1 MNFSQ
6 FVIRNTLRNKHLY
19 MAYFLS
25 TLFSVMVFF
34 TFTVFAFHP
43 ALSNGL
49 NKNAQMGMLAA
60 AIIIYGFAFF
70 FVLYSMDVFIQSRK
84 KEFGLLMIQGMSPKQ
99 LKKMIFIENLVIG
112 FFATIIGSIAGV
124 GFSQVILWLSNKL
137 MHVNFGFYFPV
148 QALVLTIISF
158 AVLFLAISVF
168 IQFRLP
174 KLSLQELLKAGD
186 IGKGTI
192 KSSHIKTFLAILL
205 IGVGYA
211 VALLVKGMLV
221 PIVMIPVIF
230 LVVVGT
236 RFLFNQLSVSII
248 EGLKKKQTIFWK
260 KTNMVVFSDLAFRM
274 KDNARSFFLVSIIST
289 VAFAAIGT
297 LYGFQNMILE
307 SMNQVPYEFQ
317 IAGTAEETAAIK
329 QNFSQLLADK
339 GIHVE
344 EGDLTTYKNG
354 DQVELIKESEYNHL
368 AKIAKKPTLQTE
380 GKAIQLLPSN
390 MTEMEE
396 AKVNE
401 VTVADDVIL
410 PITKTEKTTVV
421 SAYGTTVVVP
431 DDTNVQNMES
441 TITTVWQPQNSN
453 YDELVSVGKFQ
464 DKNMPFIAKSYS
476 QQMITNGYAPILFVG
491 IFIGIVFFVSAG
503 SFLYF
508 RLYSDMDVDVEKFK
522 MIYKM
527 GLAKKELKKM
537 IYQQV
542 GILFFTPIIV
552 SVIHGAVALT
562 AMYHM
567 FNMGMQIAGWQVL
580 GVFVLIQ
587 VVYYLIARVF
597 YFKKVYRL
605 VQAS

>member
-1 MNFSQ
+1 MSFSQ

-43 ALSNGL
+43 SLADGL
-49 NKNAQMGMLAA
+49 NDKAQIGMLAA

-99 LKKMIFIENLVIG
+99 LKKMVFIENLVIG
-112 FFATIIGSIAGV
+112 FFATIIGSLAGV

-137 MHVNFGFYFPV
+137 MHVSFGFYFPT
-148 QALVLTIISF
+148 QALGLTIISF
-158 AVLFLAISVF
+158 AALFLAISFF

-186 IGKGTI
+186 LGKGTI
-192 KSSHIKTFLAILL
+192 QSSRVKTMLAIVL
-205 IGVGYA
+205 IGAGYA
-211 VALLVKGMLV
+211 IALLVKGMLV
-221 PIVMIPVIF
+221 PFVMIPVIF
-230 LVVVGT
+230 LVVAGT
-236 RFLFNQLSVSII
+236 RFLFNQLSVSVI
-248 EGLKKKQTIFWK
+248 ERLKKKQAIFWK

-297 LYGFQNMILE
+297 LYGFQNMILDG
-307 SMNQVPYEFQ
+307 MKQVPYEFQ
-317 IAGTAEETAAIK
+317 LTGTAEETAGIK
-329 QNFSQLLADK
+329 QTFTQLLADK
-339 GIHVE
+339 VIQVD
-344 EGDLTTYKNG
+344 EGEATIYTNAEQID
-354 DQVELIKESEYNHL
+354 VIKESDYNHL
-368 AKIAKKPTLQTE
+368 AKLANKPTIQTQGNAVQLRLANE
-380 GKAIQLLPSN
+380 IGIQEV
-390 MTEMEE
+390 TI
-396 AKVNE
+396 NE
-401 VTVADDVIL
+401 VKL
-410 PITKTEKTTVV
+410 PDEVTLPVTKTEKSAVV
-421 SAYGTTVVVP
+421 SAYATTVIVP
-431 DDTNVQNMES
+431 DETKLQSLEN
-441 TITTVWQPQNSN
+441 TITTVWQPKNAS

-464 DKNMPFIAKSYS
+464 EKNPLLMAKSYS
-476 QQMITNGYAPILFVG
+476 QQTITNEYAPILFVG

-508 RLYSDMDVDVEKFK
+508 RLYSDMDADVEKFK

-567 FNMGMQIAGWQVL
+567 FNQGMQIAGWQVL
-580 GVFVLIQ
+580 GMFIVIQ
-587 VVYYLIARVF
+587 IIYYLIARVF

-605 VQAS
+605 VQA

>member
-1 MNFSQ
+1 MSFSQ
-6 FVIRNTLRNKHLY
+6 FIIRNTIRNKHLY

-49 NKNAQMGMLAA
+49 NQKAQTGMLAA

-84 KEFGLLMIQGMSPKQ
+84 KEFGLLMIQGMSPNQ
-99 LKKMIFIENLVIG
+99 LKKMVFIENLVIG
-112 FFATIIGSIAGV
+112 FFATIIGSIAGI
-124 GFSQVILWLSNKL
+124 GFSQVILWVSNKL
-137 MHVNFGFYFPV
+137 MHLNFDFYFPA
-148 QALVLTIISF
+148 QALVITVLSF
-158 AVLFLAISVF
+158 AVLFLAISFF

-186 IGKGTI
+186 LGKGTI
-192 KSSHIKTFLAILL
+192 KSSYVKTILAILL
-205 IGVGYA
+205 IGAGYA
-211 VALLVKGMLV
+211 IALLVKGSLV

-230 LVVVGT
+230 LVVAGT

-248 EGLKKKQTIFWK
+248 ERLKSKETIFWK

-297 LYGFQNMILE
+297 LYGVQNTILDE
-307 SMNQVPYEFQ
+307 MKEIPYEFQ
-317 IAGTAEETAAIK
+317 ISGTAEKTAPVK
-329 QNFSQLLADK
+329 QDFTKLLSDK
-339 GIHVE
+339 GVQVG
-344 EGDLTTYKNG
+344 EGELTTYTNA
-354 DQVELIKESEYNHL
+354 DDISFIKESEYNRL
-368 AKIAKKPTLQTE
+368 AKLIKKSTVQTQGNAVQLISTFDLGVEE
-380 GKAIQLLPSN
+380 GRL
-390 MTEMEE
+390 
-396 AKVNE
+396 NE
-401 VTVADDVIL
+401 VKLPDDVTL
-410 PITKTEKTTVV
+410 PVSKTEKTVIV
-421 SAYGTTVVVP
+421 PVYGTMMVVP
-431 DDTNVQNMES
+431 DATNLQNMES
-441 TITTVWQPQNSN
+441 RTMTVWQPKNAS
-453 YDELVSVGKFQ
+453 YDTLVSVGKFQ
-464 DKNMPFIAKSYS
+464 EKNSGLLAKSYMK
-476 QQMITNGYAPILFVG
+476 QTLIDKNAPILFVG

-527 GLAKKELKKM
+527 GLAKNELKKM

-562 AMYHM
+562 AMYHVVGK
-567 FNMGMQIAGWQVL
+567 GMQLAGWQVL
-580 GVFVLIQ
+580 GVFILIQ
-587 VVYYLIARVF
+587 IVYYFIARMF
-597 YFKKVYRL
+597 YFKKVYHL
-605 VQAS
+605 VKA

>member
-1 MNFSQ
+1 MSFSQ

-43 ALSNGL
+43 ALADGL
-49 NKNAQMGMLAA
+49 NKNAQIGMLAS

-99 LKKMIFIENLVIG
+99 LKKMVFIENLVIG
-112 FFATIIGSIAGV
+112 FFATIIGSLAGI

-137 MHVNFGFYFPV
+137 MHVNFGFYFPA
-148 QALVLTIISF
+148 QALVLTVISF
-158 AVLFLAISVF
+158 AVLFLAISFF

-186 IGKGTI
+186 LGKGMI
-192 KSSHIKTFLAILL
+192 KSSYVKTILAIVL
-205 IGVGYA
+205 IGAGYA
-211 VALLVKGMLV
+211 IALLVKGMLV
-221 PIVMIPVIF
+221 PLVMIPVIF

-236 RFLFNQLSVSII
+236 RFLFNQLSVSVI
-248 EGLKKKQTIFWK
+248 ERLKRKQSIFWK

-297 LYGFQNMILE
+297 LYGFQNMILDG
-307 SMNQVPYEFQ
+307 MNQIPYEFQ
-317 IAGTAEETAAIK
+317 VTGTAEETASIK
-329 QNFSQLLADK
+329 QDFTQLLADK
-339 GIHVE
+339 GIQVA
-344 EGDLTTYKNG
+344 EGELTTYTNA
-354 DQVELIKESEYNHL
+354 DQVNFIKESEYNRL
-368 AKIAKKPTLQTE
+368 AKLVKNPTIQTQ
-380 GKAIQLLPSN
+380 GKAVHLLPSSI
-390 MTEMEE
+390 MGMKEVTI
-396 AKVNE
+396 NE
-401 VTVADDVIL
+401 VKL
-410 PITKTEKTTVV
+410 PDEAVLPVTKTEKTTVV
-421 SAYGTTVVVP
+421 SAYGTTFVVP
-431 DDTNVQNMES
+431 DATNLQNLES
-441 TITTVWQPQNSN
+441 TTTTVWQPKNAS
-453 YDELVSVGKFQ
+453 YEKLVSVGKFQ
-464 DKNMPFIAKSYS
+464 DKNMPLMAKSYS
-476 QQMITNGYAPILFVG
+476 QQTITDEYAPILFVG

-537 IYQQV
+537 VYQQV

-567 FNMGMQIAGWQVL
+567 FNQGMQLAGWQVL
-580 GVFVLIQ
+580 GMFVLIQ
-587 VVYYLIARVF
+587 IVYYLIARVF

-605 VQAS
+605 VQA

>member
-1 MNFSQ
+1 MSFSQ

-43 ALSNGL
+43 ALSDGL
-49 NKNAQMGMLAA
+49 NKNAQIGMLAA

-84 KEFGLLMIQGMSPKQ
+84 KEFGLFMIQGMSPKQ
-99 LKKMIFIENLVIG
+99 LKKMVFIENLVIG
-112 FFATIIGSIAGV
+112 FFATIIGSLAGI

-137 MHVNFGFYFPV
+137 MHVNFGFYFPM
-148 QALVLTIISF
+148 QALVLTVLSF
-158 AVLFLAISVF
+158 AILFLAISFF

-192 KSSHIKTFLAILL
+192 KSSRIKTFLAILL

-221 PIVMIPVIF
+221 PMVMIPVIF
-230 LVVVGT
+230 LVVAGT

-248 EGLKKKQTIFWK
+248 ERLKKKQTIFWK

-297 LYGFQNMILE
+297 LYGFQNMILDG
-307 SMNQVPYEFQ
+307 MNQIPYEFQ
-317 IAGTAEETAAIK
+317 VSGTVEETASIK
-329 QNFSQLLADK
+329 QNFTQLLADK
-339 GIHVE
+339 GIQVD
-344 EGDLTTYKNG
+344 EGELTTYTNS
-354 DQVELIKESEYNHL
+354 DQVNFVKESEYNYL
-368 AKIAKKPTLQTE
+368 AELVKKPTIQTE
-380 GKAIQLLPSN
+380 GKAVRLLPSS
-390 MTEMEE
+390 MMGMEE
-396 AKVNE
+396 TTLNE
-401 VTVADDVIL
+401 VKLADQVMLPVA
-410 PITKTEKTTVV
+410 KTEKTNVV

-431 DDTNVQNMES
+431 DDTNLQNMES
-441 TITTVWQPQNSN
+441 TITTVWQPKNTG

-464 DKNMPFIAKSYS
+464 DKNMPFMAKSYS
-476 QQMITNGYAPILFVG
+476 QQTITDEYAPILFVG

-567 FNMGMQIAGWQVL
+567 FNQGMQVAGWQVL
-580 GVFVLIQ
+580 GIFVLIQ
-587 VVYYLIARVF
+587 IVYYLIARVF

-605 VQAS
+605 VQA

>member
-1 MNFSQ
+1 MSFSQ

-43 ALSNGL
+43 SLADGL
-49 NKNAQMGMLAA
+49 NDKAQIGMLAA

-99 LKKMIFIENLVIG
+99 LKKMVFIENLVIG
-112 FFATIIGSIAGV
+112 FFATIIGSLAGV

-137 MHVNFGFYFPV
+137 MHVSFGFYFPT
-148 QALVLTIISF
+148 QALGLTIISF
-158 AVLFLAISVF
+158 TALFLAISFF

-186 IGKGTI
+186 LGKGTI
-192 KSSHIKTFLAILL
+192 QSSRVKTMLAIVL
-205 IGVGYA
+205 IGAGYA
-211 VALLVKGMLV
+211 IALLVKGMLV
-221 PIVMIPVIF
+221 PFVMIPVIF
-230 LVVVGT
+230 LVVAGT
-236 RFLFNQLSVSII
+236 RFLFNQLSVSVI
-248 EGLKKKQTIFWK
+248 ERLKKKQAIFWK

-297 LYGFQNMILE
+297 LYGFQNMILDG
-307 SMNQVPYEFQ
+307 MKQVPYEFQ
-317 IAGTAEETAAIK
+317 LTGTAEETAGIK
-329 QNFSQLLADK
+329 QTFTQLLADK
-339 GIHVE
+339 GIQVD
-344 EGDLTTYKNG
+344 EGEATIYTNAEQID
-354 DQVELIKESEYNHL
+354 VIKESDYNHL
-368 AKIAKKPTLQTE
+368 AKLANKPTIQTQGNAVQLRLANE
-380 GKAIQLLPSN
+380 IGIQEV
-390 MTEMEE
+390 TI
-396 AKVNE
+396 NE
-401 VTVADDVIL
+401 VKL
-410 PITKTEKTTVV
+410 PDEVTLPVTKTEKSAVV
-421 SAYGTTVVVP
+421 SAYATTVIVP
-431 DDTNVQNMES
+431 DETKLQSLEN
-441 TITTVWQPQNSN
+441 TITTVWQPKNAS

-464 DKNMPFIAKSYS
+464 EKNPLLMAKSYS
-476 QQMITNGYAPILFVG
+476 QQTITNEYAPILFVG

-508 RLYSDMDVDVEKFK
+508 RLYSDMDADVEKFK

-567 FNMGMQIAGWQVL
+567 FNQGMQIAGWQVL
-580 GVFVLIQ
+580 GMFIVIQ
-587 VVYYLIARVF
+587 IIYYLIARVF

-605 VQAS
+605 IQA

>member
-1 MNFSQ
+1 MSFSQ

-43 ALSNGL
+43 ALSDGL
-49 NKNAQMGMLAA
+49 NKNAQIGMLAA

-99 LKKMIFIENLVIG
+99 LKKMVFIENLVIG
-112 FFATIIGSIAGV
+112 FFATIIGSLAGI

-137 MHVNFGFYFPV
+137 MHVNFGFYFPT
-148 QALVLTIISF
+148 QALVLTVLSF
-158 AVLFLAISVF
+158 AILFLAISFF

-174 KLSLQELLKAGD
+174 KLSLQDLLKAGD

-192 KSSHIKTFLAILL
+192 KSSRIKTFLAILL

-211 VALLVKGMLV
+211 IALLVKGMLV
-221 PIVMIPVIF
+221 PMVMIPVIF
-230 LVVVGT
+230 LVVAGT

-248 EGLKKKQTIFWK
+248 ERLKKKQTIFWK
-260 KTNMVVFSDLAFRM
+260 KTNMVVLSDLAFRM

-297 LYGFQNMILE
+297 LYGFQNMILDG
-307 SMNQVPYEFQ
+307 MKQIPYEFQ
-317 IAGTAEETAAIK
+317 IAGTAEETTAIK
-329 QNFSQLLADK
+329 QNFTQLLAEK
-339 GIHVE
+339 GIQVD
-344 EGDLTTYKNG
+344 EGELTTYTNS
-354 DQVELIKESEYNHL
+354 DQVNFVKESEYNHL
-368 AKIAKKPTLQTE
+368 AELVKKPTIQTQ
-380 GKAIQLLPSN
+380 GKAVQLLPSS
-390 MTEMEE
+390 MMGMEE
-396 AKVNE
+396 TTLNE
-401 VTVADDVIL
+401 VKLADQVTL

-431 DDTNVQNMES
+431 DDTNLQNMES
-441 TITTVWQPQNSN
+441 TITTVWQPKNTS

-464 DKNMPFIAKSYS
+464 DKNIPFMAKSYS
-476 QQMITNGYAPILFVG
+476 QQTITNEYAPILFVG

-508 RLYSDMDVDVEKFK
+508 RLYSDMEVDVEKFK

-567 FNMGMQIAGWQVL
+567 FNQGMQVAGWQVL
-580 GVFVLIQ
+580 GIFVLIQ
-587 VVYYLIARVF
+587 IVYYLIARIF

-605 VQAS
+605 VQA

>member
-1 MNFSQ
+1 
-6 FVIRNTLRNKHLY
+6 

-43 ALSNGL
+43 ALSDGL
-49 NKNAQMGMLAA
+49 NKNAQIGMLAA

-99 LKKMIFIENLVIG
+99 LKKMVFIENLVIG
-112 FFATIIGSIAGV
+112 FFATIIGSLAGI

-137 MHVNFGFYFPV
+137 MHVNFGFYFPT
-148 QALVLTIISF
+148 QALVLTVLSF
-158 AVLFLAISVF
+158 AILFLAISFF

-174 KLSLQELLKAGD
+174 KLSLQDLLKAGD

-192 KSSHIKTFLAILL
+192 KSSRIKTFLAILL

-211 VALLVKGMLV
+211 IALLVKGMLV
-221 PIVMIPVIF
+221 PMVMIPVIF
-230 LVVVGT
+230 LVVAGT

-248 EGLKKKQTIFWK
+248 ERLKKKQTIFWK
-260 KTNMVVFSDLAFRM
+260 KTNMVVLSDLAFRM

-297 LYGFQNMILE
+297 LYGFQNMILDG
-307 SMNQVPYEFQ
+307 MKQIPYEFQ
-317 IAGTAEETAAIK
+317 IAGTAEETTAIK
-329 QNFSQLLADK
+329 QNFTQLLAEK
-339 GIHVE
+339 GIQVD
-344 EGDLTTYKNG
+344 EGELTTYTNS
-354 DQVELIKESEYNHL
+354 DQVNFVKESEYNHL
-368 AKIAKKPTLQTE
+368 AELVKKPTIQTQ
-380 GKAIQLLPSN
+380 GKAVQLLPSS
-390 MTEMEE
+390 MMGMEE
-396 AKVNE
+396 TTLNE
-401 VTVADDVIL
+401 VKLADQVTL

-431 DDTNVQNMES
+431 DDTNLQNMES
-441 TITTVWQPQNSN
+441 TITTVWQPKNTS

-464 DKNMPFIAKSYS
+464 DKNIPFMAKSYS
-476 QQMITNGYAPILFVG
+476 QQTITNEYAPILFVG

-508 RLYSDMDVDVEKFK
+508 RLYSDMEVDVEKFK

-567 FNMGMQIAGWQVL
+567 FNQGMQVAGWQVL
-580 GVFVLIQ
+580 GIFVLIQ
-587 VVYYLIARVF
+587 IVYYLIARIF

-605 VQAS
+605 VQA

>member
-1 MNFSQ
+1 MSFSQ

-43 ALSNGL
+43 SLADGL
-49 NKNAQMGMLAA
+49 NDKAQIGMLAA

-99 LKKMIFIENLVIG
+99 LKKMVFIENLVIG
-112 FFATIIGSIAGV
+112 FFATIIGSLAGV

-137 MHVNFGFYFPV
+137 MHVSFGFYFPT
-148 QALVLTIISF
+148 QALGLTIISF
-158 AVLFLAISVF
+158 AALFLAISFF

-186 IGKGTI
+186 LGKGTI
-192 KSSHIKTFLAILL
+192 QSSRVKTMLAIVL
-205 IGVGYA
+205 IGAGYA
-211 VALLVKGMLV
+211 IALLVKGMLV
-221 PIVMIPVIF
+221 PFVMIPVIF

-236 RFLFNQLSVSII
+236 RFLFNQLSVSVI
-248 EGLKKKQTIFWK
+248 ERLKKKQAIFWK

-297 LYGFQNMILE
+297 LYGFQNMILDG
-307 SMNQVPYEFQ
+307 MKQVPYEFQ
-317 IAGTAEETAAIK
+317 LTGTAEETAGIK
-329 QNFSQLLADK
+329 QTFTQLLADK
-339 GIHVE
+339 GIQVD
-344 EGDLTTYKNG
+344 EGEATIYTNAEQID
-354 DQVELIKESEYNHL
+354 VIKESDYNHL
-368 AKIAKKPTLQTE
+368 AKLANKPTIQTQGNAVQLRLANE
-380 GKAIQLLPSN
+380 IGIQEV
-390 MTEMEE
+390 TI
-396 AKVNE
+396 NE
-401 VTVADDVIL
+401 VKL
-410 PITKTEKTTVV
+410 PDEVTLPVTKTEKSAVV
-421 SAYGTTVVVP
+421 SAYATTVIVP
-431 DDTNVQNMES
+431 DETKLQSLEN
-441 TITTVWQPQNSN
+441 TITTVWQPKNAS

-464 DKNMPFIAKSYS
+464 EKNPLLMAKSYS
-476 QQMITNGYAPILFVG
+476 QQTITNEYAPILFVG

-508 RLYSDMDVDVEKFK
+508 RLYSDMDADVEKFK

-567 FNMGMQIAGWQVL
+567 FNQGMQIAGWQVL
-580 GVFVLIQ
+580 GMFIVIQ
-587 VVYYLIARVF
+587 IIYYLIARVF

-605 VQAS
+605 VQA

>member
-1 MNFSQ
+1 MSFSQ

-43 ALSNGL
+43 ALGDGL
-49 NKNAQMGMLAA
+49 NKNARMGMLAA

-112 FFATIIGSIAGV
+112 FFATIIGSFAGI

-137 MHVNFGFYFPV
+137 MHVNFGFYFPTK
-148 QALVLTIISF
+148 ALLLTVISF
-158 AVLFLAISVF
+158 AILFLAISFF

-186 IGKGTI
+186 LGKGTI
-192 KSSHIKTFLAILL
+192 KSSRIKTFLALLL

-221 PIVMIPVIF
+221 PMVMIPVIF
-230 LVVVGT
+230 LVVAGT

-248 EGLKKKQTIFWK
+248 EKLKKKQTIFWK

-297 LYGFQNMILE
+297 LYGFQNMILNG
-307 SMNQVPYEFQ
+307 MKQIPYEFE
-317 IAGTAEETAAIK
+317 ITGKAEDTASIK
-329 QNFSQLLADK
+329 KNFTQLLADK
-339 GIHVE
+339 GIQVD
-344 EGDLTTYKNG
+344 EGELTTYTNA
-354 DQVELIKESEYNHL
+354 DQVDFIKESDYNRL
-368 AKIAKKPTLQTE
+368 AELLKKPIIQTKS
-380 GKAIQLLPSN
+380 KAVQLLPMIALSGS
-390 MTEMEE
+390 EE
-396 AKVNE
+396 GTIKEVNLS
-401 VTVADDVIL
+401 DDVSL
-410 PITKTEKTTVV
+410 PVGQSEKTNVV
-421 SAYGTTVVVP
+421 SAYGTTLVVP
-431 DDTNVQNMES
+431 DETNLQGLETRV
-441 TITTVWQPQNSN
+441 TTVWEPKNVS
-453 YDELVSVGKFQ
+453 YEELVSVGKFQ
-464 DKNMPFIAKSYS
+464 EKNMPFMAKSYS
-476 QQMITNGYAPILFVG
+476 QQMITDEYAPILFVG

-567 FNMGMQIAGWQVL
+567 FNQGMQLAGWQVL

-587 VVYYLIARVF
+587 LVYYLIARVF
-597 YFKKVYRL
+597 YFKKIYRL
-605 VQAS
+605 VRA

>member
-1 MNFSQ
+1 MSFSQ

-43 ALSNGL
+43 SLADGL
-49 NKNAQMGMLAA
+49 NDKAQIGMLAA

-99 LKKMIFIENLVIG
+99 LKKMVFIENLVIG
-112 FFATIIGSIAGV
+112 FFATIIGSLAGV

-137 MHVNFGFYFPV
+137 MHVSFGFYFPT
-148 QALVLTIISF
+148 QALGLTIISF
-158 AVLFLAISVF
+158 AALFLAISFF

-186 IGKGTI
+186 LGKGTI
-192 KSSHIKTFLAILL
+192 QSSRVKTMLAIVL
-205 IGVGYA
+205 IGAGYA
-211 VALLVKGMLV
+211 IALLVKGMLV
-221 PIVMIPVIF
+221 PFVMIPVIF
-230 LVVVGT
+230 LVVAGT
-236 RFLFNQLSVSII
+236 RFLFNQLSVSVI
-248 EGLKKKQTIFWK
+248 ERLKKKQAIFWK

-297 LYGFQNMILE
+297 LYGFQNMILDG
-307 SMNQVPYEFQ
+307 MKQVPYEFQ
-317 IAGTAEETAAIK
+317 LTGTAEETAGIK
-329 QNFSQLLADK
+329 QTFTQLLADR
-339 GIHVE
+339 GIQVD
-344 EGDLTTYKNG
+344 EGEATIYTNAEQID
-354 DQVELIKESEYNHL
+354 VIKESDYNHL
-368 AKIAKKPTLQTE
+368 AKLANKPTIQTQGNAVQLRLANE
-380 GKAIQLLPSN
+380 IGIQEV
-390 MTEMEE
+390 TI
-396 AKVNE
+396 NE
-401 VTVADDVIL
+401 VKL
-410 PITKTEKTTVV
+410 PDEVTLPVTKTEKSAVV
-421 SAYGTTVVVP
+421 SAYATTVIVP
-431 DDTNVQNMES
+431 DETKLQSLEN
-441 TITTVWQPQNSN
+441 TITTVWQPKNAS

-464 DKNMPFIAKSYS
+464 EKNPLLMAKSYS
-476 QQMITNGYAPILFVG
+476 QQTITNEYAPILFVG

-508 RLYSDMDVDVEKFK
+508 RLYSDMDADVEKFK

-567 FNMGMQIAGWQVL
+567 FNQGMQIAGWQVL
-580 GVFVLIQ
+580 GMFIVIQ
-587 VVYYLIARVF
+587 IIYYLIARVF

-605 VQAS
+605 VQA

>member
-1 MNFSQ
+1 
-6 FVIRNTLRNKHLY
+6 

-43 ALSNGL
+43 ALSSGL

-99 LKKMIFIENLVIG
+99 LKKMVFIENLVIG
-112 FFATIIGSIAGV
+112 FFATVIGSLAGI

-137 MHVNFGFYFPV
+137 MHLTFGFYFPT
-148 QALVLTIISF
+148 QALMLTVLSF
-158 AVLFLAISVF
+158 AVLFLAISFF

-186 IGKGTI
+186 LGKGTI
-192 KSSHIKTFLAILL
+192 KSSHVKTVLAVFL
-205 IGVGYA
+205 IGVGYGI
-211 VALLVKGMLV
+211 ALFVQGMLV
-221 PIVMIPVIF
+221 PVVMIPVIF

-236 RFLFNQLSVSII
+236 RFLFNQLSVSVI
-248 EGLKKKQTIFWK
+248 EGVKKKESIFWK

-297 LYGFQNMILE
+297 LYGFQHMILNGI
-307 SMNQVPYEFQ
+307 NQVPYEFQ
-317 IAGTAEETAAIK
+317 ISGAVEETAPIQEK
-329 QNFSQLLADK
+329 FTQLLADK
-339 GIHVE
+339 GIQVD
-344 EGDLTTYKNG
+344 EGELITYTNA
-354 DQVELIKESEYNHL
+354 DQVNFIKESEYNRL
-368 AKIAKKPTLQTE
+368 AKIVN
-380 GKAIQLLPSN
+380 KATIKTNGQAVQLVSTN
-390 MTEMEE
+390 TMGVEE
-396 AKVNE
+396 PAINE
-401 VTVADDVIL
+401 VKLSDGSVVTID
-410 PITKTEKTTVV
+410 KKEKTDVV
-421 SAYGTTVVVP
+421 SAYGATVLVP
-431 DDTNVQNMES
+431 DKTDLKNMES
-441 TITTVWQPQNSN
+441 TAMIVWQPKNTS
-453 YDELVSVGKFQ
+453 YDELVSIGKFEE
-464 DKNMPFIAKSYS
+464 KNRPFMAKSYS
-476 QQMITNGYAPILFVG
+476 KQSITDYYAPILFVG

-527 GLAKKELKKM
+527 GLTKKELKKM

-567 FNMGMQIAGWQVL
+567 FNQGMQVAGWQVL
-580 GVFVLIQ
+580 GVFILIQ
-587 VVYYLIARVF
+587 LVYYLIARVF
-597 YFKKVYRL
+597 YFKKVYHL
-605 VQAS
+605 VQA

>member
-1 MNFSQ
+1 MNFNQ
-6 FVIRNTLRNKHLY
+6 FVIRNTVRNKHLY

-43 ALSNGL
+43 SLSDGL
-49 NKNAQMGMLAA
+49 NRQTRTGMLAA

-112 FFATIIGSIAGV
+112 FFATIIGSIAGI
-124 GFSQVILWLSNKL
+124 GFSQVILWLSKQL
-137 MHVNFGFYFPV
+137 MHVNFGFYFPI
-148 QALVLTIISF
+148 QALGLTLISF
-158 AVLFLAISVF
+158 SILFLAISFF

-174 KLSLQELLKAGD
+174 KLRLQELLKAGD
-186 IGKGTI
+186 LGKGTI
-192 KSSHIKTFLAILL
+192 KNSRWKAFLAILL
-205 IGVGYA
+205 IGIGYA
-211 VALLVKGMLV
+211 VALIVKGMLV
-221 PIVMIPVIF
+221 PVVMIPVIF

-248 EGLKKKQTIFWK
+248 ERLKKKQSIFWK

-297 LYGFQNMILE
+297 LYGFQNMLLNA
-307 SMNQVPYEFQ
+307 MNQQPYEFQ
-317 IAGTAEETAAIK
+317 ITGTAEETAPIS
-329 QNFSQLLADK
+329 QRFSQLLSEK
-339 GIHVE
+339 GINVD
-344 EGDLTTYKNG
+344 EGELTEFTNA
-354 DQVELIKESEYNHL
+354 DNVNLIKEADYNRL
-368 AKIAKKPTLQTE
+368 AKIINKPAIKTA
-380 GKAIQLLPSN
+380 GKAVQLLPISTMGAEN
-390 MTEMEE
+390 
-396 AKVNE
+396 
-401 VTVADDVIL
+401 VTVDDVHL
-410 PITKTEKTTVV
+410 SDGSTLAVVDQEKTAVV
-421 SAYGTTVVVP
+421 PVFGTKVVVP
-431 DDTNVQNMES
+431 DDTNLQTMENV
-441 TITTVWQPQNSN
+441 ITTVWQPKGMS
-453 YDELVSVGKFQ
+453 YDELVSLGKFQ
-464 DKNMPFIAKSYS
+464 EKNMPFMAKSYS
-476 QQMITNGYAPILFVG
+476 KQMMTDEYAPVLFVG

-542 GILFFTPIIV
+542 GILFFTPIII

-567 FNMGMQIAGWQVL
+567 FDQGMQIAGWQVL
-580 GVFVLIQ
+580 GVFILIQ
-587 VVYYLIARVF
+587 MIYYLIARIF
-597 YFKKVYRL
+597 YFKKVYHL
-605 VQAS
+605 VQA

>member
-1 MNFSQ
+1 MSFSQ

-43 ALSNGL
+43 ALANGL
-49 NKNAQMGMLAA
+49 NEKAKLGMFAA
-60 AIIIYGFAFF
+60 AIIIYAFAFF

-84 KEFGLLMIQGMSPKQ
+84 REFGLLMIQGMSPKQ
-99 LKKMIFIENLVIG
+99 LKKMVFIENLVIG
-112 FFATIIGSIAGV
+112 FFATIVGSIAGI

-137 MHVNFGFYFPV
+137 MHVKFGFYFPA
-148 QALVLTIISF
+148 QALVLTVLSF
-158 AVLFLAISVF
+158 AVLFLAISFF

-186 IGKGTI
+186 LGKGKI
-192 KSSHIKTFLAILL
+192 KSSRVKTILALLL
-205 IGVGYA
+205 IGIGYA
-211 VALLVKGMLV
+211 IALLVKGMLV
-221 PIVMIPVIF
+221 PVVMIPVIF
-230 LVVVGT
+230 LVVTGT
-236 RFLFNQLSVSII
+236 RFLFNQLSVSVI
-248 EGLKKKQTIFWK
+248 EGFKKKETIFWK

-307 SMNQVPYEFQ
+307 SMKQNPYEFE
-317 IAGTAEETAAIK
+317 ISGTAEETASIK
-329 QNFSQLLADK
+329 QNFTQLLAEK

-344 EGDLTTYKNG
+344 EGELTTYI
-354 DQVELIKESEYNHL
+354 DAEQAHFIKESEYNRL
-368 AKIAKKPTLQTE
+368 AELINKPTIQTQ
-380 GKAIQLLPSN
+380 GKAVQLVSN
-390 MTEMEE
+390 NGIDGKE
-396 AKVNE
+396 AAINE
-401 VTVADDVIL
+401 VKMPDGASLAVS
-410 PITKTEKTTVV
+410 KKEKTTVV
-421 SAYGTTVVVP
+421 STYGTTLVVP
-431 DDTNVQNMES
+431 DATNLQNMES
-441 TITTVWQPQNSN
+441 ITTTVWQPKNAS
-453 YDELVSVGKFQ
+453 YEELVSIGQFQ
-464 DKNMPFIAKSYS
+464 EKNIPFMAKSYT
-476 QQMITNGYAPILFVG
+476 QQSITDMYAPILLVG

-567 FNMGMQIAGWQVL
+567 FDQGMQLAGWQVL
-580 GVFVLIQ
+580 GVFVIIQ
-587 VVYYLIARVF
+587 IVYYLIARVF

-605 VQAS
+605 VQA

>member
-1 MNFSQ
+1 MSFSQ

-43 ALSNGL
+43 SLADGL
-49 NKNAQMGMLAA
+49 NDKAQIGMLAA

-99 LKKMIFIENLVIG
+99 LKKMVFIENLVIG
-112 FFATIIGSIAGV
+112 FFATIIGSLAGV

-137 MHVNFGFYFPV
+137 MHVSFGFYFPT
-148 QALVLTIISF
+148 QALGLTIISF
-158 AVLFLAISVF
+158 TALFLAISFF

-186 IGKGTI
+186 LGKGTI
-192 KSSHIKTFLAILL
+192 QSSRVKTMLAIVL
-205 IGVGYA
+205 IGAGYA
-211 VALLVKGMLV
+211 IALLVKGMLV
-221 PIVMIPVIF
+221 PFVMIPVIF
-230 LVVVGT
+230 LVVAGT
-236 RFLFNQLSVSII
+236 RFLFNQLSVSVI
-248 EGLKKKQTIFWK
+248 ERLKKKQAIFWK

-297 LYGFQNMILE
+297 LYGFQNMILDG
-307 SMNQVPYEFQ
+307 MKQVPYEFQ
-317 IAGTAEETAAIK
+317 LTGTAEETAGIK
-329 QNFSQLLADK
+329 QTFTQLLADK
-339 GIHVE
+339 GIQVD
-344 EGDLTTYKNG
+344 EGEATIYTNAEQID
-354 DQVELIKESEYNHL
+354 VIKESDYNHL
-368 AKIAKKPTLQTE
+368 AKLANKPTIQTQGNAVQLRLANE
-380 GKAIQLLPSN
+380 IGIQEV
-390 MTEMEE
+390 TI
-396 AKVNE
+396 NE
-401 VTVADDVIL
+401 VKL
-410 PITKTEKTTVV
+410 PDEVTLPVTKTEKSAVV
-421 SAYGTTVVVP
+421 SAYATTVIVP
-431 DDTNVQNMES
+431 DETKLQSLEN
-441 TITTVWQPQNSN
+441 TITTVWQPKNAS

-464 DKNMPFIAKSYS
+464 EKNPLLMAKSYS
-476 QQMITNGYAPILFVG
+476 QQTITNEYAPILFVG

-508 RLYSDMDVDVEKFK
+508 RLYSDMDADVEKFK

-567 FNMGMQIAGWQVL
+567 FNQGMQIAGWQVL
-580 GVFVLIQ
+580 GMFIVIQ
-587 VVYYLIARVF
+587 IIYYLIARVF

-605 VQAS
+605 VQA

>member
-1 MNFSQ
+1 MSFSQ

-43 ALSNGL
+43 ALTNGL
-49 NKNAQMGMLAA
+49 NQKVQMGMLAA
-60 AIIIYGFAFF
+60 AIIIYGFSFF

-84 KEFGLLMIQGMSPKQ
+84 KEFGLLMIQGMSPRQ
-99 LKKMIFIENLVIG
+99 LKKMVFIENLVIG
-112 FFATIIGSIAGV
+112 FFATIIGSIAGI

-137 MHVNFGFYFPV
+137 MHVNFGFYFPI
-148 QALVLTIISF
+148 QAFVLTVISF
-158 AVLFLAISVF
+158 AVLFLAISFF

-186 IGKGTI
+186 LGKGTI
-192 KSSHIKTFLAILL
+192 KSSHVKTILAILL
-205 IGVGYA
+205 IGIGYA
-211 VALLVKGMLV
+211 IALMVKGMIV
-221 PIVMIPVIF
+221 PFVMIPVIF
-230 LVVVGT
+230 LVVAGT
-236 RFLFNQLSVSII
+236 RFLFNQLSVSVI
-248 EGLKKKQTIFWK
+248 ERLKKKQSIFWK

-297 LYGFQNMILE
+297 LYGLQNMIL
-307 SMNQVPYEFQ
+307 SGLNQNPYEFHVT
-317 IAGTAEETAAIK
+317 GSLEDTASIK
-329 QNFSQLLADK
+329 QEFTQLLADK
-339 GIHVE
+339 GIHAE
-344 EGDLTTYKNG
+344 QSELTIYMNA
-354 DQVELIKESEYNHL
+354 DHVNFVKESDYNRL
-368 AKIAKKPTLQTE
+368 AEVIKKPTIKTE
-380 GKAIQLLPSN
+380 GKVIQLLSN
-390 MTEMEE
+390 NTIYGQESVIKD
-396 AKVNE
+396 AKL
-401 VTVADDVIL
+401 ADGSDLSVDKSENSDVIS
-410 PITKTEKTTVV
+410 TYGATVL
-421 SAYGTTVVVP
+421 VP
-431 DDTNVQNMES
+431 DETNLQNMES
-441 TITTVWQPQNSN
+441 TITTVWQPENVR
-453 YDELVSVGKFQ
+453 YDKLVEIGKFQ
-464 DKNMPFIAKSYS
+464 EKNIPFMAKSYS
-476 QQMITNGYAPILFVG
+476 KQAITDEYAPILFVG

-527 GLAKKELKKM
+527 GLTKKELKKM

-567 FNMGMQIAGWQVL
+567 FDQGMQGTGWLVL
-580 GVFVLIQ
+580 GMFILIQ
-587 VVYYLIARVF
+587 MVYYLIARIF
-597 YFKKVYRL
+597 YFKKVYHL
-605 VQAS
+605 VQV